1 MFKVPDSPSAM
12 FKAMQRMC
20 YEQQQQEKANRKAYL
35 MERLLEKA
43 QEEPDGI
50 WQEMYDEFDAL
61 AASGKHYA

>member
-1 MFKVPDSPSAM
+1 MSKMQVSPAEYL
-12 FKAMQRMC
+12 KA
-20 YEQQQQEKANRKAYL
+20 YEKQQQEKANRKAYL

-43 QEEPDGI
+43 QAEPDGI